1 MARHDD
7 TVAII
12 TGGARGLGEA
22 QARRIVQ
29 DGGRVLITDVLD
41 EPGKALAAEL
51 GTAAEFAHHDVT
63 SAESWEA
70 AVAHCEKHFGL
81 VNALSNNAGIVIFKP
96 MMETTEDEFRRVIDV
111 NLVGVFLGMQTA
123 VPAMLR
129 SGGGAI
135 VNLSSTAGMQGYK
148 NIISYVASK
157 WGVRGMTKAAA
168 LELAPQGIRVNSVHP
183 GTTQTD
189 MTADRGDPSGSLIP
203 MQRRG
208 QPSEIASMV
217 SFLLSDEASW
227 VTGHEHVVDGG
238 TLAGKF

>member
-41 EPGKALAAEL
+41 EPGQALATEL
-51 GTAAEFAHHDVT
+51 GASAEFAHHDVT

-70 AVAHCEKHFGL
+70 AVSHCESHFGL
-81 VNALSNNAGIVIFKP
+81 VNALSNNAGIVIHKS
-96 MMETTEDEFRRVIDV
+96 MMETTEEEFRRVIDV
-111 NLVGVFLGMQTA
+111 NLIGVFLGMQIV

-183 GTTQTD
+183 GTTQTE
-189 MTADRGDPSGSLIP
+189 MTADRGDASGSLIP